1 MNPESEQQLIYYGQ
15 YVEADKV
22 REILNIDRKEMMSLV
37 FEKKLHRIQL
47 SKGKFLYDLKSLG
60 VQYKLVSRN
69 PRLPKVVVQAEEETQ
84 NAFANSSLNLD
95 ALQHCYVMFPSFQ
108 AAYYFSKQVAQ
119 FIKAARKHKHEERVT
134 SIKLPC
140 IVADRFRVTQFHN
153 VKLEMLRYD
162 KVERKRSAARITRK
176 PVFLVRDV
184 VNDPCRTPLI
194 IKELYSSFA
203 PKRRLMT
210 CDRWTAIHFLLR
222 LFKGESILN
231 AAVSYNAL
239 RRPRIG
245 IDDEAFEQIMRVH
258 CVIKPTTTCRGD
270 FAIQKMIHRLIGYAY
285 RTFRPDARKKV
296 TDDEELIIHKF
307 LIDFR
312 RNCAVLADL
321 DIYKFLYD
329 AVFKKPIDEEAVED
343 ARVFANKAREKYII
357 DNSTKYR
364 TETGDRRETH
374 MCLGLQP
381 PGPWDDLDFE
391 VVGDE

>member
-1 MNPESEQQLIYYGQ
+1 MDPESEKQLIYYGQ

-37 FEKKLHRIQL
+37 LDKKLHRIQL
-47 SKGKFLYDLKSLG
+47 SKGKFLYDLKSIG
-60 VQYKLVSRN
+60 VQYKIVSRN
-69 PRLPKVVVQAEEETQ
+69 PRLPRVVLQAEEETQ
-84 NAFANSSLNLD
+84 NAFGNSSLSLD
-95 ALQHCYVMFPSFQ
+95 SLQHCYVMFPSIQ
-108 AAYYFSKQVAQ
+108 AGYYFARQVVQ
-119 FIKAARKHKHEERVT
+119 FIKAARRHKHEERVT

-153 VKLEMLRYD
+153 VKLELLRYD
-162 KVERKRSAARITRK
+162 KLERKRSAAKATRK
-176 PVFLVRDV
+176 PLFLVRDV
-184 VNDPCRTPLI
+184 VNDPSRTPLI
-194 IKELYSSFA
+194 IKELYCSFA
-203 PKRRLMT
+203 PKRRPMT

-231 AAVSYNAL
+231 AAVSYSAL

-245 IDDEAFEQIMRVH
+245 VDDEAFEQIMRVH
-258 CVIKPTTTCRGD
+258 CVLKPTTTCRGE

-285 RTFRPDARKKV
+285 RTFRPDARKKLA
-296 TDDEELIIHKF
+296 DDEELKIHKF

-343 ARVFANKAREKYII
+343 ARMFANKAREKYII

-364 TETGDRRETH
+364 AETGDRRETH
-374 MCLGLQP
+374 MCLGLQA

-391 VVGDE
+391 VAGDD